1 MILGVRA
8 HDFGKAPVAELA
20 KRITAKGFTSVQ
32 LPLSKAIDGIDTS
45 LGRLN
50 PGMAGY
56 IRDVF
61 TEHNLKIAVLGCYI
75 NPVHP
80 DPAIRRKELERFKEH
95 LRYARDFGC
104 SIVGTETGSVNPSEP
119 SPPGNHSEETFQT
132 LLESVAT
139 LVAEA
144 EKFGV
149 LVGMEGVVKEP
160 LSSPEKI
167 KRMIDTIQSNNLQ
180 IIFDPSNL
188 ISEANY
194 QNQDEIYQKSF
205 ELFGDRIVIIHAKD
219 FVIENGKKQLV
230 QVGKGLLNYELLLKL
245 IKTRKPY
252 INVLLEGASPETA
265 VESGNFLKK
274 IYARV

>member
-8 HDFGKAPVAELA
+8 QDFGKTAVEELA
-20 KRITAKGFTSVQ
+20 RRIAEKGFTSLQ
-32 LPLSKAIDGIDTS
+32 LPLSKAIEGFDTG

-56 IRDVF
+56 IRDVLAA
-61 TEHNLKIAVLGCYI
+61 HHIKIAVLGCYI

-80 DPAIRRKELERFKEH
+80 DLNTRRKELERFKEH

-104 SIVGTETGSVNPSEP
+104 SIVGTETGSVNPGEP
-119 SPPGNHSEETFQT
+119 FPPGNHSEATFQI
-132 LLESVAT
+132 LVKSVAE

-149 LVGMEGVVKEP
+149 MVGVEGVVKEP
-160 LSSPEKI
+160 LSTPEKI
-167 KRMIDTIQSNNLQ
+167 KRMLDTIQSNNLQ

-188 ISEANY
+188 ISEENY
-194 QNQDEIYQKSF
+194 QYQDEIYQQSF

-230 QVGKGLLNYELLLKL
+230 QVGKGILNYEFLMKL

-252 INVLLEGASPETA
+252 INVLLEGASPDTA
-265 VESGNFLKK
+265 VASGEFLKA